1 LCKTKKRTE
10 CGEPSGHKNTK
21 NGRLIHFCTCAEC
34 GIKTTKFVPKNSG
47 QSINEVIMAL
57 PKIAW
62 KATKKLEDVAKW
74 NAKRTHK
81 KREKQIKEGKRKNM
95 QENLGLE

>member
-1 LCKTKKRTE
+1 MER
-10 CGEPSGHKNTK
+10 N
-21 NGRLIHFCTCAEC
+21 
-34 GIKTTKFVPKNSG
+34 
-47 QSINEVIMAL
+47 
-57 PKIAW
+57 
-62 KATKKLEDVAKW
+62 KKLEDVAKW